1 MKKLLMTAGFI
12 ALFSTGAHA
21 QLLGGGGAVGGSLGG
36 TINGT
41 IGSPLDTTTLD
52 RTTQSLRSTVDGTVE
67 TEGNQDI
74 DARNG
79 RVSARRSASGSVNG
93 STASLADL
101 PIPSMTGG
109 QASAHGRGEAQGS
122 ADAQLIGTDALV
134 GTLAP
139 AAGQTR
145 TAATRTVARGSG
157 AANGLIGSVPQP
169 GLPSMGNS
177 ASGEGSA
184 NGNASAA
191 LLSSPL
197 VVAGSAASQAAGTAT
212 IAPGMPVMTPD
223 GASLGKVRQVIA
235 DGRGNVQ
242 QVVVKQGKA
251 TRTLPAGMFS
261 AQGDALVAG
270 EASGQA
276 ARRSANEGQPAQAD

>member
-1 MKKLLMTAGFI
+1 MKKLLVTASFI
-12 ALFSTGAHA
+12 ALLSTAAQA
-21 QLLGGGGAVGGSLGG
+21 QLLGGGGLGG

-41 IGSPLDTTTLD
+41 IGGTLNTTID
-52 RTTQSLRSTVDGTVE
+52 RTTQTVRGTVDGALE
-67 TEGNQDI
+67 TEGDQEV

-79 RVSARRSASGSVNG
+79 RVSTRRNARGSVTG
-93 STASLADL
+93 STASLAEL
-101 PIPSMTGG
+101 PIPPMMSGDANA
-109 QASAHGRGEAQGS
+109 QGRGEAQGS

-134 GTLAP
+134 ESVTPVANQ
-139 AAGQTR
+139 ARSAGSR
-145 TAATRTVARGSG
+145 AVARGRG
-157 AANGLIGSVPQP
+157 TANALLGSVPQP
-169 GLPSMGNS
+169 GLPSLGGS

-184 NGNASAA
+184 NGSTSGSF
-191 LLSSPL
+191 LSSPFA
-197 VVAGSAASQAAGTAT
+197 VAGSAASRAAGTAT

-242 QVVVKQGKA
+242 QVVVKQGGV

-261 AQGDALVAG
+261 AQGNALVAG

-276 ARRSANEGQPAQAD
+276 ASRPAGEGQSSRAN